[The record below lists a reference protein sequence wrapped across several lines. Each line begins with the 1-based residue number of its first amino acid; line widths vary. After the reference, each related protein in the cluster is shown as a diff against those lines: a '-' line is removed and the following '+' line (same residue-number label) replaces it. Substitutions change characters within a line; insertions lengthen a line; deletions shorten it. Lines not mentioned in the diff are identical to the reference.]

1 MAKHSD
7 TALAYLPFLRF
18 SRIMAAAWEGFS
30 HRDAATREKS
40 RQLCQSMPFYIH
52 PIRVPTRSQSVTS
65 PIYERPLD
73 MLQTLVR
80 MDTTNPPGNEI
91 LCIQYLDNLLQGA
104 GLSTTILAK
113 DPNRPN
119 LIARLP
125 GSGDAPGL
133 VLQGHVDVVTTANQ
147 RWDHPPFG
155 GEVIDG
161 DLWGRGSLDMKGG
174 VVMMTCAVLRALA
187 EGRQPAGDIVLTI
200 LADEEAGS
208 DYGARFVTEE
218 HPEQF
223 AGARYA
229 IGEGGGSA
237 RYLGD
242 KRFYPLAVAEKQVCW
257 LRARFT
263 GPGGH
268 GSSPLRDGAMARLGK
283 VLTTLNTH
291 RLPVHLSAALQ
302 LMLEGLARI
311 APPELKA
318 TLAGLLDPARADATL
333 DQMYAGGDPLAR
345 SLDALLHNTAN
356 ATVVH
361 GGVKTNVI
369 PSDIELELDGRVL
382 PGFTA
387 DDFMAELHTLL
398 GDDLP
403 FEIIRHDPGRAE
415 VDITLVPLLAGIV
428 EEMDPEASVIPAMVG
443 GFTDGR
449 MFTRLGIQN
458 YGFLPVKLPPGVN
471 YGATV
476 HVANERVPVEGLE
489 FGVQA
494 ISTLLERY
502 RVD

>member
-1 MAKHSD
+1 M
-7 TALAYLPFLRF
+7 TN
-18 SRIMAAAWEGFS
+18 
-30 HRDAATREKS
+30 
-40 RQLCQSMPFYIH
+40 
-52 PIRVPTRSQSVTS
+52 
-65 PIYERPLD
+65 PIYARPLE

-91 LCIQYLDNLLQGA
+91 LCIQYLDNLLQEA

-125 GSGDAPGL
+125 GTGEAPAL

-147 RWDHPPFG
+147 KWDQPPFG
-155 GEVIDG
+155 ADIIDG
-161 DLWGRGSLDMKGG
+161 YLWGRGALDMKGG

-187 EGRQPAGDIVLTI
+187 EGKRPAGDIVLTI

-208 DYGARFVTEE
+208 DYGARFVTEQ

-237 RYLGD
+237 QYLGD
-242 KRFYPLAVAEKQVCW
+242 KRFYPLMVAEKQVCW
-257 LRARFT
+257 LRTRFT

-268 GSSPLRDGAMARLGK
+268 GSSPLRNGAMAKLGK
-283 VLTTLNTH
+283 ALTTLNSS
-291 RLPVHLSAALQ
+291 RLPVHLTEAMG
-302 LMLEGLARI
+302 LMLDGLARI
-311 APPELKA
+311 APPELQA
-318 TLAGLLDPARADATL
+318 AVAGLRDPATADATL
-333 DQMYAGGDPLAR
+333 DALYASGTPLAR
-345 SLDALLHNTAN
+345 ALDALLHNTVN

-361 GGVKTNVI
+361 GGFKTNVI
-369 PSDIELELDGRVL
+369 PSDIALELDGRVL
-382 PGFTA
+382 PGFSA

-403 FEIIRHDPGRAE
+403 FEIIRHDPGTAD
-415 VDITLVPLLAGIV
+415 VDMSLFPLLAGIV
-428 EEMDPEASVIPAMVG
+428 EEMDAEAAVIPSLVG

-458 YGFLPVKLPPGVN
+458 YGFLPVKMPPGVN
-471 YGATV
+471 LGSTIHA
-476 HVANERVPVEGLE
+476 ANERIPVEGLE
-489 FGVQA
+489 FGVRA
-494 ISTLLERY
+494 LSTLLERY